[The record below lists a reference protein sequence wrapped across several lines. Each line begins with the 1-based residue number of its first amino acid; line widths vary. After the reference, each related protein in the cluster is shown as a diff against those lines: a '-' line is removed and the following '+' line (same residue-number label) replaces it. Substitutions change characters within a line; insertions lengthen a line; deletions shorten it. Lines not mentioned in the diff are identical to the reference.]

1 MTVERLLLTLSVI
14 AAGLLMTAIAFTGGK
29 GPPIT
34 GLAGGLPVPS
44 VGSLPEWPSPAG
56 LGRAGDSAVFVT
68 GLVAGWLLRWI
79 YLLPWAAMPRA
90 LVVWLL
96 GWRSSVLM
104 LALAVG
110 CVAVLLLY

>member
-1 MTVERLLLTLSVI
+1 MTAERLLLTLSIV
-14 AAGLLMTAIAFTGGK
+14 AAALLLTAIAVTGGRL
-29 GPPIT
+29 PTIAT
-34 GLAGGLPVPS
+34 VQGGLSLPPPS
-44 VGSLPEWPSPAG
+44 FLPEWPA
-56 LGRAGDSAVFVT
+56 RAGDGATFVA

-90 LVVWLL
+90 VVVWLL

-110 CVAVLLLY
+110 CVAILLLY